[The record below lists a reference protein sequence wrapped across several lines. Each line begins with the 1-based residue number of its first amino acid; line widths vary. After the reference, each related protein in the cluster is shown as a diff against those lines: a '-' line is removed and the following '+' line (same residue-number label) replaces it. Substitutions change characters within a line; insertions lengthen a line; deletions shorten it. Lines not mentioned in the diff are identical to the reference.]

1 MVMTLLVR
9 IQRKERHAATLLFTS
24 RPWRDAG
31 LPQRRPRSGRLSGEA
46 SREEAGDSCSPAWRR
61 AEDGI
66 SVPGRAASDRRTP
79 SFSLLE
85 ERMKES
91 RRPGAQSPPSH
102 ERGRPRCLPF
112 RSGDGAL
119 AAAAPSPSLRLPA
132 LTGETRASSR
142 DTPGP
147 AFWAPAARRP
157 LLSRQAPSRTHGLAP
172 GPERRR
178 RVLPASRRPPRPG
191 SCQQRRSRRVMRLS
205 PRTLGTRV
213 LRSRGP

>member
-1 MVMTLLVR
+1 MTLFVR

-61 AEDGI
+61 AEDGVSI
-66 SVPGRAASDRRTP
+66 PGRAASDRRTP

-119 AAAAPSPSLRLPA
+119 AAAARGSVSLSPPPGADGRDQGVLPRHPGARVVGPCRPASPAVPSGPGLHARPGPRARAASASAPGLSPS
-132 LTGETRASSR
+132 
-142 DTPGP
+142 
-147 AFWAPAARRP
+147 APA
-157 LLSRQAPSRTHGLAP
+157 Q
-172 GPERRR
+172 
-178 RVLPASRRPPRPG
+178 LPPAA
-191 SCQQRRSRRVMRLS
+191 
-205 PRTLGTRV
+205 
-213 LRSRGP
+213 